1 MVFLYTTKKKKN
13 RKKRKKKLKTKK
25 WNASL
30 VHANKQ
36 A

>member
-1 MVFLYTTKKKKN
+1 MVFLYTTKKKN
-13 RKKRKKKLKTKK
+13 RKNEKNKRTKK